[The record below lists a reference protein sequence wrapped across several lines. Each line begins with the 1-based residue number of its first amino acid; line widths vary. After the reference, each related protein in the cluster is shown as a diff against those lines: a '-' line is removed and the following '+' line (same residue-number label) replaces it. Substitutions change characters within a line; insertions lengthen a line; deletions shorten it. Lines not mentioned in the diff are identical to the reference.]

1 MGRRWGEFDFGDMKE
16 LKKKLKDMR
25 KDLPSVFFYGCLQEI
40 ALLLLAKVVPRTPVD
55 TGELRRGWTIG
66 QILKV
71 RGGWQIEVINPVEYA
86 IYVEYGHRGV
96 YVPELGVTLHVDTH
110 WTEGKFMLTLSEKE
124 VERAIPRII
133 QKRLDHLLKTYLR
146 W

>member
-1 MGRRWGEFDFGDMKE
+1 MSRRWGEFDFGDMKE

-66 QILKV
+66 QIQKV
-71 RGGWQIEVINPVEYA
+71 KGGWQIEVINPVEYA